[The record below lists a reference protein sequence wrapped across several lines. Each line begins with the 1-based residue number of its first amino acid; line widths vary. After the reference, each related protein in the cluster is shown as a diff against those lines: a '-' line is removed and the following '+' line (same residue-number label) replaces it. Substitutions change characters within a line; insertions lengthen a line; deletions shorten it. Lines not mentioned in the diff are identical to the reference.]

1 MLILCCLAAGG
12 LAVLHLIIGY
22 FWDKKWLGI
31 LPILSYLCIAGGMM
45 TCFCDVARRAQTGDI
60 SGLLDIY
67 PDITGSFVLV
77 LGAVTVFHLLA
88 LLVRGKGEL
97 HAYETTL

>member
-1 MLILCCLAAGG
+1 MLILCCLAAGM
-12 LAVLHLIIGY
+12 LAVLNLIIGY
-22 FWDKKWLGI
+22 FWDKKWLGL
-31 LPILSYLCIAGGMM
+31 LPILSYLCCAVGMM
-45 TCFCDVARRAQTGDI
+45 TCFYDVARRAQSGDI

-67 PDITGSFVLV
+67 PDITGGFVLV